1 VGEVGA
7 LQFGPHRPVTGSPAN
22 QLQVAFT
29 GGTAAVDQPLGDLKN
44 ARMHVLDSRLSVV
57 ATSAAVSLIN
67 NRHLGSKAG
76 ATVAG
81 GTAWPIAR
89 CRLNKILPAKTL
101 VFYFF
106 TNNLVI
112 PTTKSDSV
120 KQFLLC
126 HGLHPVY
133 QR

>member
-1 VGEVGA
+1 
-7 LQFGPHRPVTGSPAN
+7 
-22 QLQVAFT
+22 
-29 GGTAAVDQPLGDLKN
+29 
-44 ARMHVLDSRLSVV
+44 MHVLDSRLSVI
-57 ATSAAVSLIN
+57 ATSAAVSLIR

-76 ATVAG
+76 ASVEG

-89 CRLNKILPAKTL
+89 CRLNKILPAKRL

-112 PTTKSDSV
+112 PTTKSDAV
-120 KQFLLC
+120 KQFFIC
-126 HGLHPVY
+126 HGLNPVC